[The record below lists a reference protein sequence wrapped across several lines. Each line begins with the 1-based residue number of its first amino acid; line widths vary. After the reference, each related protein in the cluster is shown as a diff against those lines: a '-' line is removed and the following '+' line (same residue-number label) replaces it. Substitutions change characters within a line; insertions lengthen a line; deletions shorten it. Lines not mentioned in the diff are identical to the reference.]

1 VAPVHLLVPP
11 EGAEPYAVTPVPKV
25 TLDQARAWIRG
36 TKPLPG
42 TDRRVILTE
51 VSDRELPRS
60 MRP

>member
-1 VAPVHLLVPP
+1 
-11 EGAEPYAVTPVPKV
+11 VTPVPSV
-25 TLDQARAWIRG
+25 TLGQARAWMLG

-42 TDRRVILTE
+42 TDRRVFLTE